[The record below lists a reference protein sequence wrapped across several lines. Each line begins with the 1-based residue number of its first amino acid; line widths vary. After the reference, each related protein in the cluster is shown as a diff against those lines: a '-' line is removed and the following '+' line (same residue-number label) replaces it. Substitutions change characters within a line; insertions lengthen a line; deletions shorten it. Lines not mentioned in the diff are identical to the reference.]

1 MKIAVAGATGR
12 LGRHVSEVL
21 AERDHEV
28 VAMSRATGMDIITG
42 AGLEA
47 ALNEAEVIVDAAT
60 GPSPE
65 QQPATEFFVTA
76 AHNLQEAGVRAGM
89 RRAVVV
95 SIINIDKSAGGYGLA
110 KIAHEEAWRSG
121 PIPVRIVRAAQ
132 FHEFVAQLL
141 EWGTQGDVAYIPEM
155 RTQIVS
161 ARTVAEVVADVATSE
176 GGPAEIVEIA
186 GPREED
192 LAQLATMLVA
202 RGGKLVKVQVVRN
215 PADPDADMQA
225 TGGLL
230 PRPGGTAGRSD
241 VRGVAQPAVAGTRCG
256 LTGTSNHADHP
267 ARRFHG
273 SGLCT
278 ASQSAS
284 AETSRHNCVKHL
296 TAPRRGGSRR

>member
-21 AERDHEV
+21 AERGHEV
-28 VAMSRATGMDIITG
+28 VAISRAAGVDIITG
-42 AGLEA
+42 AGLDA
-47 ALNEAEVIVDAAT
+47 ALDGAEVIIDAAT
-60 GPSPE
+60 SPSPE

-76 AHNLQEAGVRAGM
+76 AHNLQQAGARAGV

-110 KIAHEEAWRSG
+110 KIAHVDAWRSG

-141 EWGTQGDVAYIPEM
+141 EWGTQGEVAYVPEM
-155 RTQIVS
+155 RTQIVA
-161 ARTVAEVVADVATSE
+161 ARTVAEVVADVATS
-176 GGPAEIVEIA
+176 GGDPAQIVEIA

-192 LAQLATMLVA
+192 LAQLATMLAA
-202 RGGKLVKVQVVRN
+202 RQGVPVTVQAVRN

-230 PRPGGTAGRSD
+230 PGPGARLAG
-241 VRGVAQPAVAGTRCG
+241 PTFEEW
-256 LTGTSNHADHP
+256 L
-267 ARRFHG
+267 
-273 SGLCT
+273 
-278 ASQSAS
+278 SQQQEKNS
-284 AETSRHNCVKHL
+284 
-296 TAPRRGGSRR
+296 